1 MIQKKNVIEVVKY
14 WSDMSDYDFKTALA
28 MQETERFLYVGFMC
42 HQSVEKILKAYFYAV
57 KSLYSLPYTISR
69 KN

>member
-1 MIQKKNVIEVVKY
+1 
-14 WSDMSDYDFKTALA
+14 MSDYDFETALA

-57 KSLYSLPYTISR
+57 KSLYSFPYTISR